1 MLLGPAL
8 ALAQAGG
15 ADPVQQYAAVLKETD
30 GLKVYNDLVTRQ
42 IATQQETL
50 AAIQAAIEQVPDLE
64 KQLPGLLSRMI
75 DGLEE
80 FINLDIPFL
89 PDERADRVAQL
100 RLLMERADVSDTE
113 KFRRIIEAWQVEN
126 EYGSNF
132 STYVGQIPIDGNNRE
147 VDFLQ
152 VGRVALLFQ
161 TTDEQGI
168 TGAWD
173 KRTKSWVMLGSEH
186 RNSVRQALRMAR
198 NQIAPELVLLP
209 ITPPE

>member
-1 MLLGPAL
+1 MSAIRKNS
-8 ALAQAGG
+8 
-15 ADPVQQYAAVLKETD
+15 AASSRHGRLHRS
-30 GLKVYNDLVTRQ
+30 TR
-42 IATQQETL
+42 
-50 AAIQAAIEQVPDLE
+50 
-64 KQLPGLLSRMI
+64 SR
-75 DGLEE
+75 
-80 FINLDIPFL
+80 PCC
-89 PDERADRVAQL
+89 
-100 RLLMERADVSDTE
+100 
-113 KFRRIIEAWQVEN
+113 
-126 EYGSNF
+126 